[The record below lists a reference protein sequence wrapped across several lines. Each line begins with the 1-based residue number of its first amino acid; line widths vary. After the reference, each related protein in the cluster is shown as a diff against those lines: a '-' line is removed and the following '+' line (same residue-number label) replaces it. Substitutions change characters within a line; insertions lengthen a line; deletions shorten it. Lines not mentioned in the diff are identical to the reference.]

1 MSALEMIGTFEKNF
15 SGKRIININTKTE
28 RQLRSITEDKGLRGY
43 YKLKK
48 ADLVA
53 SLLEQSTEEMPTP
66 PPRSSMSGLHDS
78 AKKTLKGDVESE
90 ANKANQEEEDIDL
103 TPHEKERAFKGAFKS
118 FMIPGAPKTGIDSY
132 FDQAKPHIKT
142 LIKNQLKEMGSA
154 KIIMTLWVRW
164 KKPLESLIELDPE
177 DLEHAQDTE
186 GNTSDK
192 GRPALSVN
200 PSPQEMDEFEK
211 QEMKKGRSVVKN
223 KLKKRYDW
231 YVDYVPKPIKT
242 AASKAFLRAK
252 NSILGLYDG
261 VKKTLKGQAE
271 DNTDLTA
278 HKNERI
284 PNHNYIRFERPFN
297 RLMTEFFEGSDINDL
312 IQRML
317 AYIETQVENPR
328 KPGSGFTLD
337 KIMHLFIN
345 FHRRVLTRGGS
356 YIELP
361 KWIKSKKAVINPQK
375 KYEEYFKWAVIA
387 ALHHEEIKKDHQRM
401 SRLRPYEKQYNWKGL
416 EFPVSVKKIDKFEKN
431 NPGIAVYVLF
441 SNNKNQNIYTARR
454 SECNVKCKNQV
465 NLLML
470 VDGEKRH
477 YTTIKSISRLLSKL
491 NGKTRRAYHFCMNC
505 LNGFRK
511 ASVLQ

>member
-1 MSALEMIGTFEKNF
+1 MSALEMIGTFEKKF

-48 ADLVA
+48 VDLVT

-66 PPRSSMSGLHDS
+66 PPRSSMSGPHDS

-90 ANKANQEEEDIDL
+90 ANKANQEEDIDL

-118 FMIPGAPKTGIDSY
+118 FMIPGAPKTGTDSY

-154 KIIMTLWVRW
+154 NTLWVTW

-177 DLEHAQDTE
+177 YLEHAQDTE

-223 KLKKRYDW
+223 KLKKTYDW
-231 YVDYVPKPIKT
+231 FVDYVPKPIKT
-242 AASKAFLRAK
+242 AASKAFLRTK

-271 DNTDLTA
+271 DNTDLAA
-278 HKNERI
+278 HKNERV

-297 RLMTEFFEGSDINDL
+297 SLMTEFFQGSDINDL
-312 IQRML
+312 MERML
-317 AYIETQVENPR
+317 AYIKTQVENPR
-328 KPGSGFTLD
+328 MPRSGFTLD

-345 FHRRVLTRGGS
+345 FHRRVLTGGGS
-356 YIELP
+356 YTELP
-361 KWIKSKKAVINPQK
+361 KRIESKKAVINPQK
-375 KYEEYFKWAVIA
+375 KDEEYFKWAVIA
-387 ALHHEEIKKDHQRM
+387 ALHHEEIIKDHQRI
-401 SRLRPYEKQYNWKGL
+401 SRLRPYE
-416 EFPVSVKKIDKFEKN
+416 
-431 NPGIAVYVLF
+431 
-441 SNNKNQNIYTARR
+441 NQ
-454 SECNVKCKNQV
+454 
-465 NLLML
+465 
-470 VDGEKRH
+470 
-477 YTTIKSISRLLSKL
+477 
-491 NGKTRRAYHFCMNC
+491 
-505 LNGFRK
+505 
-511 ASVLQ
+511 